1 MEILLLVF
9 GSIPNGRRK
18 LSSKP
23 GGSKCHRRAVI
34 RWGFQLFLRR
44 GGGVSGGGLLD
55 GKLFLDRYRRT
66 TNLARMR
73 SYQLPRHRLVL
84 AEGFKL
90 AFRFV
95 GKLSWRD
102 RPE

>member
-1 MEILLLVF
+1 MKEFIAWYCFEPRLALNRSV
-9 GSIPNGRRK
+9 
-18 LSSKP
+18 
-23 GGSKCHRRAVI
+23 V
-34 RWGFQLFLRR
+34 LRY
-44 GGGVSGGGLLD
+44 
-55 GKLFLDRYRRT
+55 GKLFLDSYRRT

-95 GKLSWRD
+95 GKLCWRD
-102 RPE
+102 RPK